1 MTISRIDTLFSTEY
15 GGPVF
20 KRVQLVK
27 NNTRHM
33 QRLIK
38 ELMLMAMNEQ
48 IPHDKSLDNS
58 LALMREGYEFIPNRK
73 ERYGTELFEARL
85 LGQKVICMSG
95 QEAARLFYDTDRF
108 QRNGAAPKRIQKTLF
123 GENAIQ
129 TMDGDAHIH
138 RKLLFMSL
146 MTPPHQQ
153 RLARMAMNEWK
164 AAAAE
169 WEKDGGE
176 IVLLDEAR
184 VILCR
189 IACAWA
195 GVPLKQEDE
204 KERAEEF
211 ADMVDAFGAIGP
223 RHWKGRH
230 ARSSSEDWI
239 QGIIEDVRDG
249 KLAAEEGSALHEMA
263 FHKNLDGT
271 HLDSRMAAVEL
282 INVLRPI
289 VAISTFIAFSALAL
303 HGHPR
308 YKEVL
313 QTGSGSEL
321 EMFVQEV
328 RRFYPFGPFLGA
340 IVRKDFIWR
349 DAEFKEGMLVLL
361 DIYGTSHDP
370 LLWKEPFEFRPER
383 FESWD
388 GSLFDLIPQ
397 GGGDAS
403 KGHRCPGEGITIEI
417 MKASLDF
424 LVKEIDYTVP
434 EDQDLSFSLSRMP
447 TFPRSG
453 FIIRDIKRK

>member
-1 MTISRIDTLFSTEY
+1 
-15 GGPVF
+15 
-20 KRVQLVK
+20 
-27 NNTRHM
+27 
-33 QRLIK
+33 
-38 ELMLMAMNEQ
+38 MAMNGQ

-58 LALMREGYEFIPNRK
+58 LTLMKEGYEFIPNRK

-108 QRNGAAPKRIQKTLF
+108 KRNGAAPKRIQKTLF

-146 MTPPHQQ
+146 MTPPHQK
-153 RLARMAMNEWK
+153 RLAGMVMNEWK
-164 AAAAE
+164 AAAAKWQE
-169 WEKDGGE
+169 DGRE
-176 IVLLDEAR
+176 VVLMEEAK

-189 IACAWA
+189 TACAWA

-211 ADMVDAFGAIGP
+211 ADMVDAFGAVGP

-230 ARSSSEDWI
+230 ARGSSEDWI
-239 QGIIEDVRDG
+239 RGLIEDVRDG
-249 KLAAEEGSALHEMA
+249 KLAAEEGTALYEMA

-271 HLDSRMAAVEL
+271 HLDSQMAAVEL

-308 YKEVL
+308 YKEML
-313 QTGSGSEL
+313 QTRSGSEL

-340 IVRKDFIWR
+340 IVRKDFIWNE
-349 DAEFKEGMLVLL
+349 AEFKEGMLVLL
-361 DIYGTSHDP
+361 DIYGTNHDP
-370 LLWKEPFEFRPER
+370 LLWEEPYEFRPER
-383 FESWD
+383 FGNWD

-403 KGHRCPGEGITIEI
+403 KGHRCPGEGITIEV

-424 LVKEIDYTVP
+424 LVNEIDYSVP
-434 EDQDLSFSLSRMP
+434 ENQDLSFSLSRMP
-447 TFPRSG
+447 TFPESG
-453 FIIRDIKRK
+453 FIMSNIKRK